1 MDSSRVI
8 IKGDYLVKNID
19 SKLLIMY
26 LNVYNIW
33 L

>member
-19 SKLLIMY
+19 SKLLTMY
-26 LNVYNIW
+26 LNVHNI
-33 L
+33 